1 MNNILRIIA
10 ASCAGVDT
18 AVLGC
23 GDNDNG
29 IWAIL
34 LTAVNI
40 LTAGVIT
47 LGVIGVTVSAIEY
60 AKAGADSSKV
70 ATSKRRISEIVI
82 GLVIWTMIAF
92 FLEFLLPGGIDSLSP
107 VQATGLVANP
117 DSITMVVGDQTRLHA
132 TVQPAEANN
141 NVTWTSADDSIVE
154 VSKDGTAVAKRLGTT
169 TATGTV
175 GNGINV
181 DVTITVT
188 NATVTT
194 TTASTP
200 TVSGDGVVPI
210 GPVYEDS
217 TSIACAE
224 GTIDLGVDNNAYHDG
239 VKTSARICEIPNID
253 CTSSR
258 SFSSNGH
265 IVLNSRVSGAFYALG
280 QRYIDTH
287 GGSRLTATES
297 YRSME
302 RQTYFW
308 NCYQDGKNGDPNPC
322 NNGNEAARPGYSNH
336 QLGLAVDLAGVG
348 GWNSTLSQWLTD
360 NLGDF
365 GLARDVSSE
374 YWHVNAAR
382 QYR

>member
-1 MNNILRIIA
+1 MERILTIFA
-10 ASCAGVDT
+10 ESCAGVDT

-23 GDNDNG
+23 GENDNG
-29 IWAIL
+29 IWSIL
-34 LTAVNI
+34 LTIVNI
-40 LTAGVIT
+40 VTTGVIT
-47 LGVIGVTVSAIEY
+47 LGVVGVTLAAIRY
-60 AKAGADSSKV
+60 TTAGSDSTKV
-70 ATSKRRISEIVI
+70 AGSKKRIAAVAL
-82 GLVIWTMIAF
+82 GLITWVMITV
-92 FLEFLLPGGIDSLSP
+92 LLNLLLPGGIDSLHP
-107 VQATGLVANP
+107 VKPTGLVASS
-117 DSITMVVGDQTRLHA
+117 DTIVMVVGDQTRLHA
-132 TVQPAEANN
+132 TVQPVEANN
-141 NVTWTSADDSIVE
+141 NVTWTSADSSIVD
-154 VSKDGTAVAKRLGTT
+154 VSKDGTAVAKKVGTT

-175 GNGINV
+175 GNGISV
-181 DVTITVT
+181 DVTINVT
-188 NATVTT
+188 NVTVSTT
-194 TTASTP
+194 TSSTP
-200 TVSGDGVVPI
+200 TVSGDAVVPI

-217 TSIACAE
+217 TNIACAE

-253 CTSSR
+253 CTSTR

-280 QRYIDTH
+280 QRYIETH
-287 GGSRLTATES
+287 SGSRLKATES

-308 NCYQDGKNGDPNPC
+308 NCYQDKLNGDTDPC
-322 NNGNEAARPGYSNH
+322 NNGNLASKPGYSNH

-348 GWNSTLSQWLTD
+348 GWDSTLSQWLTD

-365 GLARDVSSE
+365 GLARDVSDE